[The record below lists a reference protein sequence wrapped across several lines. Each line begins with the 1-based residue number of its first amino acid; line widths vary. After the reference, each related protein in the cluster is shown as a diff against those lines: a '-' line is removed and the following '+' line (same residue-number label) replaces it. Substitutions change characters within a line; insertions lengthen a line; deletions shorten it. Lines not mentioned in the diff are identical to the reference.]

1 MSYYLVN
8 LLILVVIYL
17 ICCACIKNKEKKQK
31 IFFFVAFIQ
40 LFLFLGL
47 RRIDVGVDLQ
57 NYIPFLNRVIN
68 FNYEELFTIGFEPG
82 YNVYCR
88 IIMGIFDNKQVFLII
103 TAAITLLGA
112 GYFIYKNS
120 KNYFFS
126 IFIYVTFQFYIF
138 LFSGLRQSIAIS
150 ILLLSTKFI
159 KERKLIKFIILVFLA
174 GMFHKS
180 AFIFLPAYFIAY
192 KKITTK
198 YLITIVGIGVM
209 LFLFREYIMLFVT
222 RYLYTGYD
230 NFDNQGGGYGLLL
243 LLFILFI
250 VAFYFKKN
258 TLEIDNTNII
268 WYNYSI
274 IAILIQMLASIEGNV
289 ARLTMYYSIS
299 MVILI
304 PNVLEAIK
312 PKEISYVGK
321 IILMVLLFVFLLNGV
336 QSENAYMPYKFFW
349 QL

>member
-1 MSYYLVN
+1 MNYYVAN
-8 LLILVVIYL
+8 LLIIIIIYL
-17 ICCACIKNKEKKQK
+17 ICCACTKSKKRRQK

-57 NYIPFLNRVIN
+57 NYIPFLKRVIE
-68 FNYEELFTIGFEPG
+68 FNYKELFTIGFEPG
-82 YNVYCR
+82 YNMYCS
-88 IIMGIFDNKQVFLII
+88 IIMGIFKNEQIFLII
-103 TAAITLLGA
+103 TAAITLFGA

-138 LFSGLRQSIAIS
+138 LFSGLRQAIAIS

-159 KERKLIKFIILVFLA
+159 KERKVIKFVILVLLA

-198 YLITIVGIGVM
+198 YIVTIIGIGVM
-209 LFLFREYIMLFVT
+209 LFLLREHVMIFVT

-230 NFDNQGGGYGLLL
+230 TLDNQGGGYGLLL
-243 LLFILFI
+243 LLLILFMA
-250 VAFYFKKN
+250 AFYFKKN
-258 TLEIDNTNII
+258 TLEIDGTNII

-321 IILMVLLFVFLLNGV
+321 IILTVLLFVFLLNGV

>member
-1 MSYYLVN
+1 MSYYVVN
-8 LLILVVIYL
+8 LLILIIIYL
-17 ICCACIKNKEKKQK
+17 ICCACIKNKERKQK
-31 IFFFVAFIQ
+31 VFFFVAFIQ

-57 NYIPFLNRVIN
+57 NYIPFLNRVMN
-68 FNYEELFTIGFEPG
+68 FNYEELFTVGFEPG

-88 IIMGIFDNKQVFLII
+88 ILMEIFDNEQIFLIF
-103 TAAITLLGA
+103 TAGITLLGA

-159 KERKLIKFIILVFLA
+159 KERKLIKFIILVLLA
-174 GMFHKS
+174 GIFHKS

-192 KKITTK
+192 KKITIK
-198 YLITIVGIGVM
+198 YLATVVGIGIILFILRNYVM
-209 LFLFREYIMLFVT
+209 IFVT
-222 RYLYTGYD
+222 QYLYTNYD
-230 NFDNQGGGYGLLL
+230 SLNNQGSGYGMLLL
-243 LLFILFI
+243 LIVLFTA
-250 VAFYFKKN
+250 VFYFK
-258 TLEIDNTNII
+258 DNALKSDRNNII
-268 WYNYSI
+268 WYNYGI
-274 IAILIQMLASIEGNV
+274 IAILIQMLASVEGNV

-299 MVILI
+299 MVVLI

-321 IILMVLLFVFLLNGV
+321 IVLMVLLFVFLLNGI